1 MLTQRQVASWGRV
14 FKSLQ
19 AVLAHGLLFT
29 FTLLLSL
36 KLDHA
41 LRHSW
46 WIVFSPLWLFH
57 VVVAR
62 GRFSLPAPVMPY
74 NHQWAPSHAIVATP
88 LLVAFELL
96 LCIRLE
102 GAYVVNLKIIFLPL
116 LALETA
122 ILIDNIRMCRALMPG
137 DEESISDEAI
147 WETLPHF
154 WVAISMIFLL
164 AATIFTLL
172 KLCGDVATLG
182 WWDLFINF
190 GIAEC
195 FAFLVCTKWYNPA
208 ITGSLALETQS
219 STTAV
224 RYLDWSR
231 GIVVVGDDDQ
241 QQNCRMCNLQ
251 TIGGHIMKIPF
262 ICFQIMLFMYLE
274 GTPSR
279 ARNIPLGVIFA
290 PLLLL
295 QATGVLFA
303 VYRLLEKIYLL
314 VHSGP
319 AFGYWSIAS
328 KARDCL
334 GFMHHGSR
342 LLGWWSIDEG
352 SREELAGLYC
362 AETKISG
369 YNTFPPEIVKK
380 MPKSGLIDEIWKL
393 QAALSAQSEITKYSQ
408 QEYERL
414 QTEKIL
420 CRICFEEQINILLLP
435 CRHHILCRTCGEK
448 CKKCPICRVFI
459 EERLP
464 IYDV

>member
-62 GRFSLPAPVMPY
+62 GRFSLPAPVMPH

-122 ILIDNIRMCRALMPG
+122 ILIDNIRALMPG

-147 WETLPHF
+147 WETLP
-154 WVAISMIFLL
+154 VAQICVHYMFSS
-164 AATIFTLL
+164 
-172 KLCGDVATLG
+172 CDVATL
-182 WWDLFINF
+182 
-190 GIAEC
+190 EC

-208 ITGSLALETQS
+208 IHRQSCIGEPSS

-369 YNTFPPEIVKK
+369 FSLALYDR
-380 MPKSGLIDEIWKL
+380 GLKI
-393 QAALSAQSEITKYSQ
+393 ALLIPWT
-408 QEYERL
+408 
-414 QTEKIL
+414 
-420 CRICFEEQINILLLP
+420 
-435 CRHHILCRTCGEK
+435 
-448 CKKCPICRVFI
+448 
-459 EERLP
+459 
-464 IYDV
+464 